1 MKTEYLSNM
10 ARNMGRKVFSFLI
23 PLSSFLVL
31 STGCNE
37 DKFLEEKA
45 LDFNSASN
53 SYNTTADFDASI
65 TELYFLTRQEFYAT
79 YDRTTDLSKH
89 TDMWITADPLQSNV
103 VSDLSPS
110 GAIAKFYWDQNY
122 KLIAQANTVISRLPK
137 ATAISEEQ
145 KTTYEAKA
153 RFFRALGYRTL
164 AYLYGG
170 VPLQLEEVT
179 EPKTDYTR
187 DSKEEVLA
195 QVIADLEFAASNL
208 PEINEV
214 RDGEISRP
222 AANMLL
228 AEVALATGA
237 NDKAISASSAV
248 INNPNLKLMTQRFG
262 SQASEDGDVFYD
274 LFRPNNQNRSAGNTE
289 GIWVIQF
296 ETNVEGGGN
305 NTSEFF
311 WYTSSF
317 WGERFFAPQ
326 VDKFKIITP
335 DGVNLQLFD
344 WPIGDMTG
352 GRGIGTHYA
361 TNHLYREIWNDDWND
376 MRNSEYNWPRRFKI
390 HRQEVLEANPEL
402 KAAMPDGYFDL
413 EHTVLPAGWSMET
426 GFGGGTNATTEL
438 PNRFMCGYSTK
449 MTTPFHHPD
458 AQYGNKA
465 TLTLAGTGGKTFTD
479 QYFVRLA
486 EAYLLRAE
494 AYINTGKKSEAA
506 ADINVLRNRA
516 QAKNVTSED
525 MSIDFILD
533 ERLRELVCE
542 EKRRLTLARVG
553 KLSERIKKY
562 NPYFSAAHSADGK
575 DYDAHFDL
583 LPIPLSAIL
592 ANKDGNL
599 EQNPGY

>member
-1 MKTEYLSNM
+1 MKKIYLVSMM
-10 ARNMGRKVFSFLI
+10 AAML
-23 PLSSFLVL
+23 L
-31 STGCNE
+31 TGCNE

-53 SYNTTADFDASI
+53 SYQTPADFDAAVA
-65 TELYFLTRQEFYAT
+65 ELYYLTRQEFYTT

-110 GAIAKFYWDQNY
+110 GAMAKFYWDQNY
-122 KLIAQANTVISRLPK
+122 KLIAQANTVISRL
-137 ATAISEEQ
+137 ASASGLTDEQ
-145 KTTYEAKA
+145 KSAYEAKG

-164 AYLYGG
+164 VFLYGG

-187 DSKEEVLA
+187 ESKEKVLA
-195 QVIADLEFAASNL
+195 QAVEDLEFAAGNL
-208 PEINEV
+208 PEINAV
-214 RDGEISRP
+214 HDGEISRP

-228 AEVALATGA
+228 AEVCLATGA
-237 NDKAISASSAV
+237 NDKAISAATAV
-248 INNPNLKLMTQRFG
+248 INNSNLKLMTSRFG

-274 LFRPNNQNRSAGNTE
+274 LFRPNNQNRASGNTE

-305 NTSEFF
+305 NTSHFF
-311 WYTSSF
+311 WNAGSF

-335 DGVNLQLFD
+335 DGVNLQLFN

-361 TNHLYREIWNDDWND
+361 TNHLYREIWDGDWDD
-376 MRNSEYNWPRRFKI
+376 MRNSQYNWPRRFKI
-390 HRQEVLEANPEL
+390 HRPEVLQAHPEL
-402 KAAMPDGYFDL
+402 AAAMPDGYFDL
-413 EHTVLPAGWSMET
+413 ENTVLPAGYSMET
-426 GFGGGTNATTEL
+426 GFGGGTNETNQL

-449 MTTPFHHPD
+449 MTTPFHYPD
-458 AQYGNKA
+458 AQYGDKS
-465 TLTLAGTGGKTFTD
+465 TLTLAGTGGKTYTD
-479 QYFVRLA
+479 QYFFRLA

-494 AYINTGKKSEAA
+494 AYMNVGKKGEAA
-506 ADINVLRNRA
+506 ADINVLRARA
-516 QAKNVTSED
+516 HAKNCTADE
-525 MSIDFILD
+525 ITLDFILD

-542 EKRRLTLARVG
+542 EKRRLTLSRVG

-575 DYDAHFDL
+575 DYDSHFDL

-592 ANKDGNL
+592 ANKDGVL
-599 EQNPGY
+599 EQNPGYGD

>member
-1 MKTEYLSNM
+1 MKKIYLISMM
-10 ARNMGRKVFSFLI
+10 AAL
-23 PLSSFLVL
+23 LL
-31 STGCNE
+31 TGCNE

-53 SYNTTADFDASI
+53 SYNTTADFDAAV
-65 TELYFLTRQEFYAT
+65 TELYYLTREEFYTT
-79 YDRTTDLSKH
+79 YDRTTDLSKFA
-89 TDMWITADPLQSNV
+89 DMWITADPLQSNV
-103 VSDLSPS
+103 TADLSPS
-110 GAIAKFYWDQNY
+110 GAIAKFFWDENY
-122 KLIAQANTVISRLPK
+122 KLIAQANTVISRLES
-137 ATAISEEQ
+137 ATKLTDEQ
-145 KTTYEAKA
+145 KKEYEAKG

-179 EPKTDYTR
+179 APKTDYTR
-187 DSKEEVLA
+187 DTKANVLA
-195 QVIADLEFAASNL
+195 QAIEDLEFAAANL
-208 PEINEV
+208 PEINTV
-214 RDGEISRP
+214 RDGEISKP

-228 AEVALATGA
+228 AEVALAAGA
-237 NDKAISASSAV
+237 NDKAISAATAV
-248 INNPNLKLMTQRFG
+248 INNGNLKLMTQRFG
-262 SQASEDGDVFYD
+262 SQAGEDGDVFYD
-274 LFRPNNQNRSAGNTE
+274 LFRPNNQNRSSGNTE

-305 NTSEFF
+305 DTSHFF
-311 WYTSSF
+311 WNPGSF

-326 VDKFKIITP
+326 VDKFQIISP
-335 DGVNLQLFD
+335 DGTRIQLFD

-361 TNHLYREIWNDDWND
+361 VDHLYNGIWNEDFND

-390 HRQEVLEANPEL
+390 HRTAVLDAYPDL

-413 EHTVLPAGWSMET
+413 EKTVLPAGYSMET
-426 GFGGGTNATTEL
+426 GFGGGVNATTQL

-458 AQYGNKA
+458 AQYLNKSIY
-465 TLTLAGTGGKTFTD
+465 LLAGTAGKTFTD
-479 QYFVRLA
+479 QYFFRLA

-494 AYINTGKKSEAA
+494 AYVNTGKNNEAA
-506 ADINVLRNRA
+506 ADINVLRDRA
-516 QAKNVTSED
+516 QAKKCTADQMN
-525 MSIDFILD
+525 IDFILD
-533 ERLRELVCE
+533 ERLRELTCE
-542 EKRRLTLARVG
+542 EKRRLTLARTN

-583 LPIPLSAIL
+583 FPIPLSAIL
-592 ANKDGNL
+592 ANKDGVL

>member
-1 MKTEYLSNM
+1 M
-10 ARNMGRKVFSFLI
+10 AAML
-23 PLSSFLVL
+23 L
-31 STGCNE
+31 TGCNE

-53 SYNTTADFDASI
+53 SYQTPADFDAAVA
-65 TELYFLTRQEFYAT
+65 ELYYLTRQEFYTT

-110 GAIAKFYWDQNY
+110 GAMAKFYWDQNY
-122 KLIAQANTVISRLPK
+122 KLIAQANTVISRL
-137 ATAISEEQ
+137 ASASGLTDEQ
-145 KTTYEAKA
+145 KSAYEAKG

-164 AYLYGG
+164 VFLYGG

-187 DSKEEVLA
+187 ESKEKVLA
-195 QVIADLEFAASNL
+195 QAVEDLEFAAGNL
-208 PEINEV
+208 PEINAV
-214 RDGEISRP
+214 HDGEISRP

-228 AEVALATGA
+228 AEVCLATGA
-237 NDKAISASSAV
+237 NDKAISAATAV
-248 INNPNLKLMTQRFG
+248 INNSNLKLMTSRFG

-274 LFRPNNQNRSAGNTE
+274 LFRPNNQNRASGNTE

-305 NTSEFF
+305 NTSHFF
-311 WYTSSF
+311 WDAGSF

-335 DGVNLQLFD
+335 DGVNLQLFN

-361 TNHLYREIWNDDWND
+361 TNHLYREIWNGDWDD
-376 MRNSEYNWPRRFKI
+376 MRNSQYNWPRRFKI
-390 HRQEVLEANPEL
+390 HRPEVLQAHPEL
-402 KAAMPDGYFDL
+402 AAAMPDGYFDL
-413 EHTVLPAGWSMET
+413 ENTVLPAGYSMET
-426 GFGGGTNATTEL
+426 GFGGGTNETNQL

-449 MTTPFHHPD
+449 MTTPFHYPD
-458 AQYGNKA
+458 AQYGDKS
-465 TLTLAGTGGKTFTD
+465 TLTLAGTGGKTYTD
-479 QYFVRLA
+479 QYFFRLA

-494 AYINTGKKSEAA
+494 AYMNVGKKSEAA
-506 ADINVLRNRA
+506 ADINVLRARA
-516 QAKNVTSED
+516 QAKNCTAD
-525 MSIDFILD
+525 DITLDFILD

-542 EKRRLTLARVG
+542 EKRRLTLSRVG

-575 DYDAHFDL
+575 DYDSHFDL

-592 ANKDGNL
+592 ANKDGVL
-599 EQNPGY
+599 EQNPGYGD

>member
-1 MKTEYLSNM
+1 M
-10 ARNMGRKVFSFLI
+10 
-23 PLSSFLVL
+23 VL
-31 STGCNE
+31 TGCNE

-53 SYNTTADFDASI
+53 SYSTAADFDASI
-65 TELYFLTRQEFYAT
+65 TELYYLTRQEFYCT

-103 VSDLSPS
+103 VSDFSPS

-122 KLIAQANTVISRLPK
+122 KLIAQANTVISCLPNS
-137 ATAISEEQ
+137 TVLTEEQ
-145 KTTYEAKA
+145 KTAYEAKA

-179 EPKTDYTR
+179 APKTDYTR
-187 DSKEEVLA
+187 DTRDAVLS
-195 QVIADLEFAASNL
+195 QVISDLEFAASNL
-208 PEINEV
+208 PEINTV

-228 AEVALATGA
+228 AEVYLATGA
-237 NDKAISASSAV
+237 NDKAINAATAV

-274 LFRPNNQNRSAGNTE
+274 LFRPNNQNRASGNTE
-289 GIWVIQF
+289 GIWVIQL

-305 NTSEFF
+305 NTSDFF

-326 VDKFKIITP
+326 VDKFKIIRP
-335 DGVNLQLFD
+335 DGVNLQLFN

-361 TNHLYREIWNDDWND
+361 TNHLYREIWDGDWND
-376 MRNSEYNWPRRFKI
+376 MRNSEYNWPRRFKV
-390 HRQEVLEANPEL
+390 HRPEVLEANPEL

-413 EHTVLPAGWSMET
+413 EKTVLPEGWSMET
-426 GFGGGTNATTEL
+426 GFGGGTNETTQL

-449 MTTPFHHPD
+449 MTTPYHHPD

-465 TLTLAGTGGKTFTD
+465 IYQLAGTGGKTYTD
-479 QYFVRLA
+479 QYFFRLA

-494 AYINTGKKSEAA
+494 AYVNTGKNSEAA

-516 QAKNVTSED
+516 QAKNVTSEE

-542 EKRRLTLARVG
+542 ETRRLTLARMG

-592 ANKDGNL
+592 ANKDGQL

>member
-1 MKTEYLSNM
+1 MKKIILLS
-10 ARNMGRKVFSFLI
+10 L
-23 PLSSFLVL
+23 LSALVL
-31 STGCNE
+31 TGCNE

-53 SYNTTADFDASI
+53 SYNTAADFDASI
-65 TELYFLTRQEFYAT
+65 TELYYLTRQEFYCT

-110 GAIAKFYWDQNY
+110 GALAKFYWDQNY
-122 KLIAQANTVISRLPK
+122 KLIAQANTVISRLPNS
-137 ATAISEEQ
+137 TVLTEEQ

-179 EPKTDYTR
+179 EPKTDFTR
-187 DSKEEVLA
+187 ESKEAVLS
-195 QVIADLEFAASNL
+195 QVINDLEFAASNL
-208 PEINEV
+208 PEINAV

-228 AEVALATGA
+228 AEVYLATGA
-237 NDKAISASSAV
+237 NDKAINAATAV

-262 SQASEDGDVFYD
+262 SQASENGDVFYD

-305 NTSEFF
+305 NTSDFF
-311 WYTSSF
+311 WYTTSF

-326 VDKFKIITP
+326 VDKFKIIRP
-335 DGVNLQLFD
+335 DGVNLQLFN

-361 TNHLYREIWNDDWND
+361 TNHLYREIWDGDWDD
-376 MRNSEYNWPRRFKI
+376 MRNSEYNWPRRFKV
-390 HRQEVLEANPEL
+390 HRPEVLEANPDL

-413 EHTVLPAGWSMET
+413 ENTKLPAGWSMET

-449 MTTPFHHPD
+449 MTTPYHHPD
-458 AQYGNKA
+458 AQYLDKSSY
-465 TLTLAGTGGKTFTD
+465 LLAGTGGKTYTD
-479 QYFVRLA
+479 QYFFRLA

-494 AYINTGKKSEAA
+494 AYVNTGKNSEAA

-516 QAKNVTSED
+516 QAKNVTSEQ

-542 EKRRLTLARVG
+542 ETRRLTLARMG

-592 ANKDGNL
+592 ANKDGVL